1 MLFASIDWSKLVT
14 AESLATFLRVAMLVV
29 VGFPLFFF
37 ISAFAGKA
45 AKKKLTPQASML
57 LRKGI
62 FYTGSIFIIISIL
75 YQLGFKLT
83 ALLGAAGIAGIA
95 IGFAAQTSVSNI
107 ISGLFLIS
115 ESSSSPA
122 SALLAIT
129 AASSTSSG
137 FSAMTSP
144 LDVTP
149 MEWPALPTL

>member
-45 AKKKLTPQASML
+45 AKKKLTSQASML

-95 IGFAAQTSVSNI
+95 IGFAAKTRVSNI
-107 ISGLFLIS
+107 ISGIFLITEQPFQVGDLIKIGDTMGTVLS
-115 ESSSSPA
+115 IDLLSIKLSMT
-122 SALLAIT
+122 ALFY
-129 AASSTSSG
+129 S
-137 FSAMTSP
+137 
-144 LDVTP
+144 
-149 MEWPALPTL
+149 